1 MHAENEIFIKWP
13 CVCAVCLCLAGLVVV
28 MAVVFVIVK
37 VEPCICQSNR
47 LENFNNDLYHDTRK
61 SGSILSHTHT
71 HSQTYY
77 KHRWLTDFKSFA
89 E

>member
-1 MHAENEIFIKWP
+1 MAWAIIECMQRMRYLSNGR
-13 CVCAVCLCLAGLVVV
+13 VCAVCLCLAGLVVV

-71 HSQTYY
+71 
-77 KHRWLTDFKSFA
+77 LTDILQA
-89 E
+89 QVAN